1 MRLIDLYPEVS
12 DKTVSVTGVSDDSR
26 TIQKDMIFVAVSGHK
41 NNGHDFIQK
50 AINAGAVAI
59 IAERKIDGDM
69 GGAVLIIRKNA
80 RAELSRLAQKFYPKQ
95 PHTLVAVTGT
105 NGKTSVAD
113 FLRQIWRQAAWN
125 SASIGTLGLRG
136 GNINNGANG
145 AADGLSSLGSWGGL
159 TTPDAVSLHRTLNTL
174 TENGITNLA
183 LEASSH
189 GIEQD
194 RLSSAVLTAAGFTN
208 LTRDHLDHH
217 NDMEAYFETKA
228 RLFTELLPRGGGAV
242 ININDQYGK
251 ELAQRLKGRE
261 INVMTIGHDEKADLH
276 IKSIDAFD
284 GGMTIKIIVG
294 GNDMTIPLAMIGEF
308 QAENAL
314 MAAALAHVAGL
325 SITHALLTLPY
336 LKAAPGRMQTVHG
349 HPKGGTVLVD
359 YAHTPDALELALKA
373 VRHTIKGRVGVIF
386 GCGGDRDKGKRLAM
400 GKIAHAH
407 ADFAIITDD
416 NPRGEDAA
424 AIRNAIISAA
434 PPNAP
439 NMTNIG
445 NRHDAIQYGL
455 NMLGSDDALLIAGK
469 GHESDQLVG
478 TETLPFSD
486 EAAAIAIIANM
497 QDRGAL

>member
-12 DKTVSVTGVSDDSR
+12 ETTVSIKGVSADSR

-41 NNGHDFIQK
+41 NDGHDFIEQ
-50 AINAGAVAI
+50 AIKAGAVAI
-59 IAERKIDGDM
+59 IAERKIDADM
-69 GGAVLIIRKNA
+69 GEAVLIIRENT
-80 RAELSRLAQKFYPKQ
+80 RAELSRLARKFYPKQ

-113 FLRQIWRQAAWN
+113 FLRQIWRQSAWN

-136 GNINNGANG
+136 GLLGG
-145 AADGLSSLGSWGGL
+145 GQRGFMMDGIGGL
-159 TTPDAVSLHRTLNTL
+159 TTPDAVSLHRTLHSL
-174 TENGITNLA
+174 AENGVTNLA

-194 RLSSAVLTAAGFTN
+194 RLSSVVLTAAGFTN
-208 LTRDHLDHH
+208 LSREHLDHH
-217 NDMEAYFETKA
+217 RDMEAYFEVKA
-228 RLFTELLPRGGGAV
+228 QLFTELLPRGGGAV
-242 ININDQYGK
+242 ININDKYGA

-261 INVMTIGHDEKADLH
+261 INVMTIGHDEKADLQ

-284 GGMTIKIIVG
+284 GGMTIKVAAYKI
-294 GNDMTIPLAMIGEF
+294 DMTIPLAMIGEF

-314 MAAALAHVAGL
+314 MAAGLAHVSGL

-349 HPKGGTVLVD
+349 HPKGATVLVD
-359 YAHTPDALELALKA
+359 YAHTPDALEVALKA

-386 GCGGDRDKGKRLAM
+386 GCGGDRDKGKRLSM
-400 GKIAHAH
+400 GEIAHTH

-416 NPRGEDAA
+416 NPRSEDAA
-424 AIRNAIISAA
+424 AIRNTIISAA
-434 PPNAP
+434 PPNDP
-439 NMTNIG
+439 NMVNIG

-486 EAAAIAIIANM
+486 EAAAKAIISNM
-497 QDRGAL
+497 TKREAI